1 MLGRIWDGTW
11 GRAAVVVAVIVV
23 LAVGA
28 GGAAWV
34 WLDGE
39 EPAAPRTY
47 RGERSTAIYAPIA
60 TRERDPR
67 PLTREEVL
75 GPATATVKAG
85 GVAMVRRSASLTGD
99 CASVVSGEAAE
110 ALAGCTQVLR
120 AVYASRDGDVSGQFL
135 VFNMADA
142 TAADALVAAVDPAA
156 GRGFARLAPDQPA
169 SFDAA
174 RSWAQA
180 RALGHFVTLSWVGPV
195 GDERPDLTGPQLALD
210 GLGRALQQR
219 VVDAE

>member
-1 MLGRIWDGTW
+1 MLGRMWDGAW
-11 GRAAVVVAVIVV
+11 GRAAVVVAVVVV
-23 LAVGA
+23 LAAGA
-28 GGAAWV
+28 GAWL
-34 WLDGE
+34 WLSGE
-39 EPAAPRTY
+39 ELAAPRTY

-67 PLTREEVL
+67 PLAQEEVL
-75 GPATATVKAG
+75 GPATATVAAG
-85 GVAMVRRSASLTGD
+85 GTSMVRRSASLTGD
-99 CASVVSGEAAE
+99 CASVVSGAAAE
-110 ALAGCTQVLR
+110 TLAGCTQVLR
-120 AVYASRDGDVSGQFL
+120 AVYASGDGDVSGQFL
-135 VFNMADA
+135 LFNMADA
-142 TAADALVAAVDPAA
+142 TAADALVAALDPAA

-169 SFDAA
+169 SFDTA

-195 GDERPDLTGPQLALD
+195 GDERPDLTGAQLALD